1 MQLLSLGIDVPQQ
14 DVVRNNILHKGSLV
28 VLLLIIGLGRVQGH
42 AGHGAHGASHTVVA
56 AGENRIVKVGAPA
69 GHGLEGLALD
79 RDAAV
84 LSGFDGLHIAGPL
97 LADARQLAAGDHG
110 SFVINDS
117 DDAVGGFLKL

>member
-1 MQLLSLGIDVPQQ
+1 MLLFIIRLGGVEC
-14 DVVRNNILHKGSLV
+14 HG
-28 VLLLIIGLGRVQGH
+28 
-42 AGHGAHGASHTVVA
+42 GHGADRSPDAVVA
-56 AGENRIVKVGAPA
+56 AGEDSIVKVVAPA

>member
-1 MQLLSLGIDVPQQ
+1 MKPLSCFP
-14 DVVRNNILHKGSLV
+14 LHKT
-28 VLLLIIGLGRVQGH
+28 VLAELS
-42 AGHGAHGASHTVVA
+42 ATVAMAQTVRPTLSSP
-56 AGENRIVKVGAPA
+56 AGEDSIVKVVAPA